1 MAIVGVGRWVLHLPG
16 CRSLKAKRSIVR
28 GLRDRMISRFHV
40 SAAETD
46 LQDRASMAELSA
58 AVVSGERRQAEAV
71 IGRVDA
77 FVRSDP
83 RAHIVE
89 SETAFL

>member
-1 MAIVGVGRWVLHLPG
+1 
-16 CRSLKAKRSIVR
+16 
-28 GLRDRMISRFHV
+28 
-40 SAAETD
+40 
-46 LQDRASMAELSA
+46 MAELSA